1 VKYIKALVLKLDL
14 VKAYDRVDW
23 GFLMLFLLHVGII
36 LEATDWTLG
45 CVSLTKLVMSING
58 KPTSFF
64 KSTRG
69 LRKGFP
75 LSPLLFLLVIE
86 GLSRTIQ
93 EKVRNKKIEGVPV
106 ARGLS
111 INHLMF
117 VDDVI
122 LFGNGIISEWE
133 VFKEVLDLFFQ
144 ATWMEFN
151 PQNYVFL
158 EVVKSRSSALSKL
171 IL

>member
-1 VKYIKALVLKLDL
+1 
-14 VKAYDRVDW
+14 
-23 GFLMLFLLHVGII
+23 ML
-36 LEATDWTLG
+36 
-45 CVSLTKLVMSING
+45 ING

-64 KSTRG
+64 KSTMG
-69 LRKGFP
+69 LRQGFP
-75 LSPLLFLLVIE
+75 LSPLLFVLVIE

-93 EKVRNKKIEGVPV
+93 EKVRDRKIEGVPM

-122 LFGNGIISEWE
+122 LFGNGSIFEWE
-133 VFKEVLDLFFQ
+133 VFKEVLDLFCR

-151 PQNYVFL
+151 PQNSVFL
-158 EVVKSRSSALSKL
+158 EAVTSHSGTLSEL